1 MAQVVKRFYTPEEYL
16 ALEEAADYKSEYY
29 DGEIF
34 AMAGGSFNHNLIAS
48 NITIALGN
56 ALEAKPCRVVGSDMR
71 LHVKRNGRANLVG
84 EYTYPDVMV
93 ICGRPEFVPGRNDT
107 VMNPILIVEVL
118 SPSTRDYDRVK
129 KFALYKQ
136 LDSLREYVLVDS
148 EQVHV
153 TLLRR
158 IEGTDKWTIEMYD
171 DVEAVLQ
178 LESVDVQIPLR
189 RMYNKVEFES
199 ET

>member
-1 MAQVVKRFYTPEEYL
+1 MVQAAKRFYTAEEYL

-29 DGEIF
+29 QGEIF
-34 AMAGGSFNHNLIAS
+34 AMAGGTRNHSLITA
-48 NITIALGN
+48 NTTTALNN
-56 ALEAKPCRVVGSDMR
+56 ALEAKPCEVHMSDLR
-71 LHVKRNGRANLVG
+71 LHVKRNGL
-84 EYTYPDVMV
+84 YTYPDVMV
-93 ICGRPEFVPGRNDT
+93 ICGRPEFVQGRNDT
-107 VMNPILIVEVL
+107 VTNPILIVEVL

-136 LDSLREYVLVDS
+136 LESLREYVLVDS

-158 IEGTDKWTIEMYD
+158 IEGSDRWTIELYD
-171 DVEAVLQ
+171 DPETVLEF
-178 LESVDVQIPLR
+178 ESVECQIPLR
-189 RMYNKVEFES
+189 RMYYKVEFES